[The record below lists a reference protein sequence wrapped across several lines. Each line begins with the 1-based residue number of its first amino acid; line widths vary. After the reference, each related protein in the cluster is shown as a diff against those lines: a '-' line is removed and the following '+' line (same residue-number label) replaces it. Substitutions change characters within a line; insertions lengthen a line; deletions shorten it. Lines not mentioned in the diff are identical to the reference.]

1 MRCLPD
7 CLRAGR
13 YHGQPQPTKP
23 APAPAP
29 TTHTEKGARKS
40 ESSLD
45 QPEQYMKN
53 SRIQRRIMKTQS
65 DSAVT

>member
-1 MRCLPD
+1 MRCLTV
-7 CLRAGR
+7 RAC
-13 YHGQPQPTKP
+13 QALPWSATANQ
-23 APAPAP
+23 APPAP

-45 QPEQYMKN
+45 QPAQYMKN

-65 DSAVT
+65 DSVVT